1 MVLPIDFLGKNFYVL
16 AVTAIAYMSFVYCL
30 FIKNEKQD
38 IKILNIIHFFIFL
51 TFLLIHLIVH
61 GDWKYL
67 IDFRLGISL
76 MVFMVIAWAICESR
90 YREALFGIIILQSL
104 IQASFAIINY
114 YFVPGLV
121 LGTEITPNGEVFYFY
136 PEGTL
141 NEGARVSGVLLNPSL
156 FGNMVVL
163 GLLLFALRPQSQ
175 KITFLKAFFNLSVIG
190 TMYYAV
196 MLSHSRYPSTIATL
210 VLIFYFLKLFRRV
223 RSNTVVRLIFYLLL
237 LTLVFVLLG
246 EYGPIF
252 NKLMAKGFDNLRAIK
267 YFAGMQVVLDNV
279 VTMLIGEHR
288 ELHSAIRIDELTG
301 VVSNQK
307 EIHPDDRMGIRISDN
322 SFILLILSLGIIYT
336 MFYALYMILF
346 IRNSVRFNLN
356 TILMLIYFLG
366 ALFLTSAIYWDVFI
380 FYFFAVLFLLQRKT
394 RPPSAVVSS

>member
-267 YFAGMQVVLDNV
+267 YFAGMQVVLDNW

>member
-114 YFVPGLV
+114 HFVPSLV
-121 LGTEITPNGEVFYFY
+121 LGTESTPNVEVFYFY

-267 YFAGMQVVLDNV
+267 YFAGMQVVLDNW